1 MNAHDELAA
10 AGRRQADIDRR
21 IADASRKLKERETAR
36 KGKPGR
42 MKAAEQQ
49 KENDLHALLV
59 RLKNGFLPGEMMTTA
74 RAPVAQVVAS
84 AQQNLQ
90 HHAADGVAPRGRPSP
105 AGSGGGSGGGDIDGG
120 GDENGGDDGDDG
132 EKNHNFSNYYRVTPQ
147 QRAFNLEAKDH
158 FKKAGSSRI
167 SAVYRPKDVLKA
179 GCDRQLIG
187 VGPCHVHAPHL
198 FLGLPKPPCLHSY
211 SVPPPGSPICLG
223 LWRQCR
229 PQCAT
234 QRCSLR
240 LTRLSRRQ
248 TMRSLA
254 LQLTLELQQMQ
265 APPVVH
271 RHPPQEGTGV
281 IHAGRSAKALRLSHN
296 ISGCTSRAQTEES
309 AVSLLGR
316 KSGSVCAKRQL
327 RRWRVCMQAEVQSDC
342 APCQVARAYCMF
354 TSVHSIQTVSCPFRV
369 MVIRQ

>member
-179 GCDRQLIG
+179 RARPRPRAR
-187 VGPCHVHAPHL
+187 PCARAPHTHL
-198 FLGLPKPPCLHSY
+198 RFPPPLTGPKGLVCARSRVDVPCLLPHSLP
-211 SVPPPGSPICLG
+211 STTH
-223 LWRQCR
+223 
-229 PQCAT
+229 A
-234 QRCSLR
+234 
-240 LTRLSRRQ
+240 
-248 TMRSLA
+248 RS
-254 LQLTLELQQMQ
+254 QL
-265 APPVVH
+265 
-271 RHPPQEGTGV
+271 
-281 IHAGRSAKALRLSHN
+281 
-296 ISGCTSRAQTEES
+296 
-309 AVSLLGR
+309 
-316 KSGSVCAKRQL
+316 
-327 RRWRVCMQAEVQSDC
+327 
-342 APCQVARAYCMF
+342 
-354 TSVHSIQTVSCPFRV
+354 
-369 MVIRQ
+369 